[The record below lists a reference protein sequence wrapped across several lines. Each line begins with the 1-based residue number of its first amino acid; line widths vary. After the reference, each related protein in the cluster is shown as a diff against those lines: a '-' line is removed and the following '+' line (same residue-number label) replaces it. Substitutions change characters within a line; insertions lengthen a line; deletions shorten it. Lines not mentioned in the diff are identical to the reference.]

1 MIHTKEILNSFWSK
15 LWTSWL
21 TLLILKPDC
30 HRTYVW
36 LCHSSLTPEHVNALT
51 ILRTV
56 GNNHD
61 PRTALPVI
69 LTMVPQSRPFKDG
82 QESCSY
88 DDVSFQY
95 KYSSIQVL
103 FPHSY
108 KFHANRQQS
117 FHEATGKR
125 AWLKGRSP
133 SMNTKSQKL
142 VQMALARSEYII
154 STDAQKRCIPPPSQ
168 SCKLSFF
175 KWREF
180 SWELK
185 SHCCSQLIPCLQ
197 LKIGELYMI
206 LFICF
211 SYFLIVSIP
220 TGIH

>member
-1 MIHTKEILNSFWSK
+1 M
-15 LWTSWL
+15 
-21 TLLILKPDC
+21 
-30 HRTYVW
+30 
-36 LCHSSLTPEHVNALT
+36 
-51 ILRTV
+51 
-56 GNNHD
+56 
-61 PRTALPVI
+61 ALPVI

-154 STDAQKRCIPPPSQ
+154 STDAQKRCIPPPSK

-211 SYFLIVSIP
+211 EYYIFLLSLYLLAFTKDHIDSWLSSLILKHLDSDWCILISGDLSSSIEVSEGEIQQNNIFFIFSMRNS
-220 TGIH
+220 GYLLA